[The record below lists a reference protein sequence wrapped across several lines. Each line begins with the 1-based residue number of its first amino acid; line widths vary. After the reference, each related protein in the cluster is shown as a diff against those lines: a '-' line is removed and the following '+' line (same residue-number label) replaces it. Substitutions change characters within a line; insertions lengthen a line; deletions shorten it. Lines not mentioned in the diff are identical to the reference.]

1 MLSDTY
7 EKAGKQDILVE
18 ESMEMSEDEADKE
31 KDEDKE
37 EKPLLPPEVFEHLK
51 TASTDE
57 KKEENCLTGNN
68 RRIREKTMMSLL
80 KGLCSKCD
88 FEWLHPE

>member
-1 MLSDTY
+1 MVALVYVFLIGLLSSDTY

-31 KDEDKE
+31 KDEEKE

-51 TASTDE
+51 TAGTEE
-57 KKEENCLTGNN
+57 KKEEKSVTGIN
-68 RRIREKTMMSLL
+68 
-80 KGLCSKCD
+80 
-88 FEWLHPE
+88 

>member
-1 MLSDTY
+1 VEAIVYGFLIGLLLSDTY

-18 ESMEMSEDEADKE
+18 ESMEMSDDEADKQ

-51 TASTDE
+51 TAGTE
-57 KKEENCLTGNN
+57 ERKEENSVAGNN
-68 RRIREKTMMSLL
+68 
-80 KGLCSKCD
+80 
-88 FEWLHPE
+88 

>member
-1 MLSDTY
+1 MEAIVYGFLIGLLLSDTY

-18 ESMEMSEDEADKE
+18 ESMEMSDDEADKQ

-51 TASTDE
+51 TAGTE
-57 KKEENCLTGNN
+57 ERKEENSVAGNN
-68 RRIREKTMMSLL
+68 WRIRKRLWCY
-80 KGLCSKCD
+80 CS
-88 FEWLHPE
+88 

>member
-51 TASTDE
+51 TAGTDE

-68 RRIREKTMMSLL
+68 RRIREKNYDVTIKGTLL
-80 KGLCSKCD
+80 KV
-88 FEWLHPE
+88 

>member
-1 MLSDTY
+1 MSMDKYPSILWCQMKAIVYVFLAGFLLSDTY

-31 KDEDKE
+31 KNEDKE

-51 TASTDE
+51 TVGTEE
-57 KKEENCLTGNN
+57 KKEEKSVAGNN
-68 RRIREKTMMSLL
+68 
-80 KGLCSKCD
+80 
-88 FEWLHPE
+88 